1 MDENRKDVKNL
12 EKAHEGGKTDEK
24 LVEMETMNKEI
35 EEAKEKEELKELAG
49 GINLASKVMA
59 EEVEKH
65 GPVVNQGNSG
75 EEKKTKPVL
84 ENSEMKE
91 KLQMAKLRLS
101 QLFKLKRKND
111 TPKKEQETPTLSES
125 QPQVQPQPQPVPNV

>member
-59 EEVEKH
+59 EEVEKN

-75 EEKKTKPVL
+75 EEKKAKPVL
-84 ENSEMKE
+84 ENNEMKE

-111 TPKKEQETPTLSES
+111 TQKKEQETPNL
-125 QPQVQPQPQPVPNV
+125 